1 MKRYWRTAQN
11 LCLDTLESVGLC
23 FTIELRGYTMNDRFK
38 NILNE
43 VVNDSVNSTRNRA
56 TYDGASAVERAT
68 FGKLFNVIEGVL
80 ALVALFGC
88 FFISNATQN
97 SQFLMY
103 LLGLLWIIPFI
114 VVGALLARFRH
125 RVFVMVRGIMS
136 NFLGG
141 NRL

>member
-1 MKRYWRTAQN
+1 
-11 LCLDTLESVGLC
+11 
-23 FTIELRGYTMNDRFK
+23 MNDRFK

-43 VVNDSVNSTRNRA
+43 VTRDSVNSTRDRA
-56 TYDGASAVERAT
+56 TWDGANMVERAT
-68 FGKLFNVIEGVL
+68 FGKVFNAIEGIL

-97 SQFLMY
+97 NHFLMY

-114 VVGALLARFRH
+114 VVGGLLARFRQ